1 MSRYVQLLTRLMA
14 EAEPEAVGGA
24 EPDVVIEDAVDD
36 KTADDKTDDEPEAD
50 LEQKD
55 NKEIPE
61 AYTFEMPE
69 GVELD
74 EKLANEFS
82 PIMKDL
88 GLTNEQANK
97 LAAKLAEVRMQ
108 EGLSQFEEYNS
119 NLTKWE
125 NEVKADKELGGNNF
139 DNTSQVASLAVEK
152 LGSPELI
159 ELLDNSGLGS
169 HPALVRFSFNAGKLL
184 KEDDV
189 SVGEPSP
196 DKKDTASRLYPNE

>member
-1 MSRYVQLLTRLMA
+1 MSRHIQLLNRLMA
-14 EAEPEAVGGA
+14 EAEAEATGGA
-24 EPDVVIEDAVDD
+24 EPDVVTEDTVDD
-36 KTADDKTDDEPEAD
+36 KADGEQEAD

-55 NKEIPE
+55 SNKEIPE
-61 AYTFEMPE
+61 AYTFDMPE

-82 PIMKDL
+82 PIMKDI

-108 EGLSQFEEYNS
+108 EGQSQIDEYNS

-139 DNTSQVASLAVEK
+139 DNTSRVASLAVEK

-184 KEDDV
+184 QEDDV

-196 DKKDTASRLYPNE
+196 EKKDAASRLYPNE